1 MLNRSS
7 PLRVEVNPW
16 TLDHTLTEVMQLRG
30 AYVAAMGTVETILT
44 ELAIRA
50 SKHQAYAGIR
60 GRFPSRRPERLKYL
74 ATVCDTVG
82 PLTPH
87 RGLILAVMRRFED
100 GLALR
105 DIMAHGR
112 MQVLTGPGDDAS
124 IKLEDYSAAG
134 EFIQF
139 RRDQYMLKTLRVRV
153 YRTTRLSRS
162 VDSLYFQLGDLL
174 PPVTGEFQGTNPI
187 A

>member
-7 PLRVEVNPW
+7 PLRVEMNPW

-30 AYVAAMGTVETILT
+30 AYIAAMGTMETILS

-50 SKHQAYAGIR
+50 SKHVAYAGLR
-60 GRFPSRRPERLKYL
+60 GRFPSRRPDRLKYL
-74 ATVCDTVG
+74 RAVCETPG

-87 RGLILAVMRRFED
+87 RGLVFGIMRRFED

-105 DIMAHGR
+105 DILAHGR

-139 RRDQYMLKTLRVRV
+139 RRDQYTLKTLRVRV
-153 YRTTRLSRS
+153 YRATRLSRC
-162 VDSLYFQLGDLL
+162 VDSLYGRLGELL
-174 PPVTGEFQGTNPI
+174 PQIDGAFQGTTEIP
-187 A
+187 